1 MSRRLVTSVLAVA
14 LLGAVG
20 GVAPVA
26 TASSLPDLRGLSSV
40 LNPGAPSGPVGEWGS
55 PLPRQPRI
63 TVHADGTLGGDDG
76 CNTFGT
82 TWRESGD
89 NSIIIETDRWISTQM
104 YCGWEWFPSA
114 RSATVNGPV
123 MTVFDGDG
131 ERIGELFRL
140 GVGLS

>member
-1 MSRRLVTSVLAVA
+1 
-14 LLGAVG
+14 
-20 GVAPVA
+20 
-26 TASSLPDLRGLSSV
+26 
-40 LNPGAPSGPVGEWGS
+40 
-55 PLPRQPRI
+55 
-63 TVHADGTLGGDDG
+63 
-76 CNTFGT
+76 
-82 TWRESGD
+82 
-89 NSIIIETDRWISTQM
+89 M